1 MGYKLTKEGEKYA
14 KEGLPEVRLAR
25 MLDRPVHMKTAQ
37 EKIGNFG
44 IALQWAKKRGWVK
57 IDKGMLFRKS
67 SPGKVPEEEALKKV
81 LKGDSVPERDL
92 ETLIRRKLVKI
103 ETETERKA
111 AALKGKE
118 VTVIRPELLKTG
130 RWREVRIKPYNVEA
144 MSSVIH
150 PGKRQPYN
158 QFLADTRRKL
168 VELGFKE
175 MTGPYIETEFWN
187 FDALY
192 QPQNHPSR
200 DWTQTYSLISP
211 KEGSLPNGHITGNVR
226 AAHED
231 GWKTGSVGWGYK
243 WDPKKAMKLMPR
255 AHTTSCSARQLA
267 AGAHVPSKYFAIG
280 RCFRPDVIDATHG
293 VEFNQCDGIVIGKDL
308 QFRHLLGLLKMF
320 ATEIAEAEEVKF
332 FPDYYPFTEYSVQ
345 LSAKHPKM
353 GWIEFA
359 GAGLFRPELTQP
371 LGIKDTVIAWGI
383 GIDRLAMFKLGIKDI
398 RHLFSRDLKWLR
410 GQKVI

>member
-1 MGYKLTKEGEKYA
+1 MGYMLTKEGEKYA
-14 KEGLPEVRLAR
+14 REGLPEVRLAR
-25 MLDRPVHMKTAQ
+25 MLDKPMHITTAQ
-37 EKIGNFG
+37 DKIENFG

-57 IDKGMLFRKS
+57 FEKGLLSRTRPPEK
-67 SPGKVPEEEALKKV
+67 PPEEKALKMILLGKT
-81 LKGDSVPERDL
+81 VPQKMVDIL
-92 ETLIRRKLVKI
+92 VKRKLVKVVSA
-103 ETETERKA
+103 TERKA
-111 AALKGKE
+111 AALRGKE
-118 VTVIRPELLKTG
+118 ITILKPELIKTG
-130 RWREVRIKPYNVEA
+130 DWRSVKIKPYNVEA
-144 MSSVIH
+144 MSRVIH

-158 QFLADTRRKL
+158 QFLTQVRRKL
-168 VELGFKE
+168 IELGFKE

-200 DWTQTYSLISP
+200 DWAQTYSLTTP
-211 KEGSLPNGHITGNVR
+211 KEGSLPKKSVADNVR
-226 AAHED
+226 AAHEN
-231 GWKTGSVGWGYK
+231 GWKTGSTGWGYK

-267 AGAHVPSKYFAIG
+267 NSVEVPGKYFAIG
-280 RCFRPDVIDATHG
+280 RNFRPDVIDATHG
-293 VEFNQCDGIVIGKDL
+293 VEFNQCDGFVIGKEL

-320 ATEIAEAEEVKF
+320 ATEIAEAEEVRF
-332 FPDYYPFTEYSVQ
+332 LPDYYPFTEYSVQ

-371 LGIKDTVIAWGI
+371 LGVKEPVIAWGI

-398 RHLFSRDLKWLR
+398 RQLFSRDLQWLR
-410 GQKVI
+410 RQKVI